1 MTQTTIIISII
12 CIIYLISAVVLV
24 LLAQVIEE
32 KTLMKDA
39 LIPFLNTIIILFF
52 LVGIP
57 TVMINDYYKEKIKE
71 KNKNKPFYKLLYTRQ

>member
-12 CIIYLISAVVLV
+12 CIIYLISSVVLV

-32 KTLMKDA
+32 KTLMKHA

-52 LVGIP
+52 LIGIP
-57 TVMINDYYKEKIKE
+57 TVMINDYYKE